1 MQSVAWGLARR
12 FSRSRSPG
20 RGARTMAH
28 TFTELLSHVIFSTKG
43 RVASI
48 DDELR
53 PRLHSYIGGIIRELG
68 GSAIA
73 VGGTADHVH
82 VLLRLPPSVSMSDA
96 MRVVKTNSS
105 RWVHETTPNLG
116 SFAWQTGYGAFS
128 VSESNRQAVID
139 YVGNQ
144 EEHHRRTS
152 FQEEYLAFLQRHGV
166 DYDERFV
173 FD

>member
-1 MQSVAWGLARR
+1 
-12 FSRSRSPG
+12 
-20 RGARTMAH
+20 MAH
-28 TFTELLSHVIFSTKG
+28 TYSELLSHVICSTKG
-43 RVASI
+43 RAASI

-53 PRLHSYIGGIIRELG
+53 PRLHSYIGGIIGELG
-68 GSAIA
+68 GTAIG

-82 VLLRLPPSVSMSDA
+82 VLLRLPPSVSIADA

-105 RWVHETTPNLG
+105 RWVHETSPNLR
-116 SFAWQTGYGAFS
+116 SFTWQTGHGAFS
-128 VSESNRQAVID
+128 VSESNRQTVSD
-139 YVGNQ
+139 YIGNQ

-152 FQEEYLAFLQRHGV
+152 FQEEYLAFLQRHRV

>member
-1 MQSVAWGLARR
+1 
-12 FSRSRSPG
+12 
-20 RGARTMAH
+20 MAH
-28 TFTELLSHVIFSTKG
+28 TFSELLSHVIFSTKG
-43 RVASI
+43 RTASI

-53 PRLHSYIGGIIRELG
+53 PRLHSYIGGIVRELG
-68 GSAIA
+68 GTAIV

-105 RWVHETTPNLG
+105 RWVHETSPNCR

-128 VSESNRQAVID
+128 VSESNRQTVSD
-139 YVGNQ
+139 YIANQ
-144 EEHHRRTS
+144 ENHPRRTS
-152 FQEEYLAFLQRHGV
+152 VQEEYLAFLRRHGI

>member
-1 MQSVAWGLARR
+1 
-12 FSRSRSPG
+12 
-20 RGARTMAH
+20 MAH

-43 RVASI
+43 RAASI

-68 GSAIA
+68 GRAIA
-73 VGGTADHVH
+73 VGGTPDHVH
-82 VLLRLPPSVSMSDA
+82 ILRCLPPSVPIADA

-105 RWVHETTPNLG
+105 RWIHETSPNLR

-128 VSESNRQAVID
+128 VSESNRQTVSD
-139 YVGNQ
+139 YIRNQ

-152 FQEEYLAFLQRHGV
+152 FQEEYVAFLQRHGV

>member
-1 MQSVAWGLARR
+1 
-12 FSRSRSPG
+12 
-20 RGARTMAH
+20 MAH
-28 TFTELLSHVIFSTKG
+28 TFSELLSHVIFSTKG
-43 RVASI
+43 RAASI

-53 PRLHSYIGGIIRELG
+53 PRLHSYIGGIIRELEG
-68 GSAIA
+68 TALA

-82 VLLRLPPSVSMSDA
+82 ILLRLPPSVPIADA

-105 RWVHETTPNLG
+105 RWVHETSPSHR

-139 YVGNQ
+139 YIATQ
-144 EEHHRRTS
+144 EEHHRKTS
-152 FQEEYLAFLQRHGV
+152 FQEEYLAFLHRHGIEH
-166 DYDERFV
+166 DERFV

>member
-1 MQSVAWGLARR
+1 
-12 FSRSRSPG
+12 
-20 RGARTMAH
+20 MAH

-43 RVASI
+43 LAASI

-68 GSAIA
+68 GTAIA
-73 VGGTADHVH
+73 VGGTPGHVH
-82 VLLRLPPSVSMSDA
+82 ILLRLPPSVPIADA

-105 RWVHETTPNLG
+105 RWIHETSPNLR

-128 VSESNRQAVID
+128 VSESNRQTVSD
-139 YVGNQ
+139 YIRNQ

-152 FQEEYLAFLQRHGV
+152 FQEEYVAFLQRHGV

>member
-1 MQSVAWGLARR
+1 
-12 FSRSRSPG
+12 
-20 RGARTMAH
+20 MAH
-28 TFTELLSHVIFSTKG
+28 TFSELLSHVIFSTKG
-43 RVASI
+43 RAASI
-48 DDELR
+48 DDELK

-68 GSAIA
+68 GTAIA

-82 VLLRLPPSVSMSDA
+82 IFLRLPPSLSISDA

-105 RWVHETTPNLG
+105 RWIHETSPNLR
-116 SFAWQTGYGAFS
+116 SFAWQAGYGAFS
-128 VSESNRQAVID
+128 VSESNRHTVID
-139 YVGNQ
+139 YIENQ

-152 FQEEYLAFLQRHGV
+152 FQEEYLAFLQRHRV

>member
-1 MQSVAWGLARR
+1 MGFSVSDRGEPRQ
-12 FSRSRSPG
+12 G
-20 RGARTMAH
+20 RKNNGH
-28 TFTELLSHVIFSTKG
+28 TFSEVLCHVIFSTKG
-43 RVASI
+43 RAALI

-53 PRLHSYIGGIIRELG
+53 PRLHSYVGGIIRELG
-68 GSAIA
+68 GTAIA

-105 RWVHETTPNLG
+105 RWVHETSPNRR

-128 VSESNRQAVID
+128 VSESNRQTVCD
-139 YVGNQ
+139 YIGNQ
-144 EEHHRRTS
+144 EDHHRRTS

>member
-1 MQSVAWGLARR
+1 
-12 FSRSRSPG
+12 
-20 RGARTMAH
+20 MAH
-28 TFTELLSHVIFSTKG
+28 TFSELLSHVIFCTKG
-43 RVASI
+43 RTASI
-48 DDELR
+48 DDDLR
-53 PRLHSYIGGIIRELG
+53 PRLHSYIGGIVRELG
-68 GSAIA
+68 GTAIA

-82 VLLRLPPSVSMSDA
+82 ILLRLPPNVSMSDA

-105 RWVHETTPNLG
+105 RWVHETSPNLR

-139 YVGNQ
+139 YIENQ

-152 FQEEYLAFLQRHGV
+152 FQEEYLAILKRHRV

>member
-1 MQSVAWGLARR
+1 
-12 FSRSRSPG
+12 
-20 RGARTMAH
+20 MAH
-28 TFTELLSHVIFSTKG
+28 TFSDLLSHVIFSTKG
-43 RVASI
+43 RADSI

-68 GSAIA
+68 GTAIA
-73 VGGTADHVH
+73 VCGTADHVH
-82 VLLRLPPSVSMSDA
+82 ILLCLPPSVSIADA

-105 RWVHETTPNLG
+105 RWVHETSPNLR

-128 VSESNRQAVID
+128 VSESNRQTVLD
-139 YVGNQ
+139 YIANQ

-152 FQEEYLAFLQRHGV
+152 FQEEYLAFLQRHRI